1 MIIKG
6 GSRQNRRFFARHLT
20 NTKDNDRV
28 RVVEFRGF
36 AHESVDQ
43 AFADMEAVAKGTDC
57 KNFFYHAS
65 LSPREDEQLTD
76 AQWDGSVDRLEE
88 NLGLAGQ
95 SRVVFEHEKH
105 GRTHRHAVWSR
116 IDLDTMT
123 ARSDSLTYRQ
133 HEKTAR
139 EIETELQLDPVA
151 SVLVKDRQTPR
162 PERRARDWE
171 GFRGSKTGIAPDAV
185 KAEVTGLWKESDS
198 GAAFRAALAE
208 RGYLL
213 CKGDRRDFCIIDREG
228 NDHSLARR
236 IDGAKAADIR
246 SSMADIDRDALPSVR
261 GARTERRGDK
271 HMVESAGAAGAN
283 TNKVAA
289 AINAARAADVTPLSA
304 DPDGERVRRDEY
316 EKLITSKRQAAKESV
331 GMPTPEPPPG
341 APRPEWQ
348 AREQARKRDRELE
361 R

>member
-6 GSRQNRRFFARHLT
+6 GSRSNRTFFAHHLT

-28 RVVEFRGF
+28 EVVEFRGF
-36 AHESVDQ
+36 AHENVDQ
-43 AFADMEAVAKGTDC
+43 AFLDLEAVAHGTDC

-65 LSPREDEQLTD
+65 LSPREDEQLTP
-76 AQWDGSVDRLEE
+76 AQWERAVDMLET
-88 NLGLAGQ
+88 NLGLQGQ
-95 SRVVFEHEKH
+95 ARVVFEHEKE

-123 ARSDSLTYRQ
+123 ARPDSLTYRQ

-139 EIETELQLDPVA
+139 AIESEMHLQPVA
-151 SVLVKDRQTPR
+151 SVLVKDRETPR

-171 GFRGSKTGIAPDAV
+171 GFRGSKTGIAPDEV
-185 KAEVTGLWKESDS
+185 KAEVTGMWRDADS
-198 GAAFRAALAE
+198 GAAFRASLAE

-246 SSMADIDRDALPSVR
+246 KSMADIDRDSLPTVKE
-261 GARTERRGDK
+261 ARIERRGDRGQ
-271 HMVESAGAAGAN
+271 VEQAVAAGAN
-283 TNKVAA
+283 KNKVAA
-289 AINAARAADVTPLSA
+289 TINAARAAQVIALPEDA
-304 DPDGERVRRDEY
+304 DGERERRDAS
-316 EKLITSKRQAAKESV
+316 EKSLRGGRRADKEPAA
-331 GMPTPEPPPG
+331 EP
-341 APRPEWQ
+341 PRPEWQ
-348 AREQARKRDRELE
+348 AREHSRRREREQGPE